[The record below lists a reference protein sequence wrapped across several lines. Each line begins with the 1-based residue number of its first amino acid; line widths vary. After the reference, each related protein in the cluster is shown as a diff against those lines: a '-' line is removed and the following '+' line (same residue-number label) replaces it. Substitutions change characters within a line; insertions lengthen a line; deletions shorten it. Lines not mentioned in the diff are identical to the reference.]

1 MASSRHPAQSPDRHS
16 EQRHSWG
23 DRLPAGPW
31 RKRALRYG
39 SVTLAAAVCLLV
51 VPTAM
56 RSVDSP
62 DRHTATRSPLNC
74 SSSSSLL
81 ANGPG
86 MTTPLG
92 VNATGAS
99 QLAAATAQFGHL
111 PVIRVYYAGVP
122 DPSEWT
128 TGATGINKSSVVLSF
143 NPTPAQVL
151 SGADDA
157 GLAAFFDSAPKG
169 HAIYYS
175 FYPEPEAHVKD
186 DEFTL
191 TQYKQAW
198 SRVVSIADAAHNP
211 YLHSTLILQGQ
222 DGFPGDEYNFKDY
235 LPNGRIISV
244 IGWDTYPDGT
254 VENQDP
260 RPISP
265 AQFMGPDIAAATNA
279 CLPFGFAEFALGTA
293 TGRPQWLA
301 QVASYVQKNG
311 ALFGILF
318 DAAGFPWMELHD
330 SASIQTWRTAVTRS
344 ANAASLHRLQ

>member
-1 MASSRHPAQSPDRHS
+1 MAGRRHAARRPDLHS

-56 RSVDSP
+56 RSVDSLGKHSP
-62 DRHTATRSPLNC
+62 MRSPLSC
-74 SSSSSLL
+74 SSSSSRA
-81 ANGPG
+81 ANAPG

-99 QLAAATAQFGHL
+99 QLATATAQFGHM

-122 DPSEWT
+122 TSSEWT

-157 GLAAFFDSAPKG
+157 GLATFFDSAPRG

-186 DEFTL
+186 GEFTL

-198 SRVVSIADAAHNP
+198 SRVVAIADAAHNP
-211 YLHSTLILQGQ
+211 YLHSALILQGQ
-222 DGFPGDEYNFKDY
+222 DGFPGDEYNFKNY
-235 LPNGRIISV
+235 LPNGGIISV
-244 IGWDTYPDGT
+244 IGWDAYPDGT
-254 VENQDP
+254 VEDQDP
-260 RPISP
+260 RPIPP
-265 AQFMGPDIAAATNA
+265 AQFMGPDIAAAKSV

-293 TGRPQWLA
+293 TDRPEWLT
-301 QVASYVQKNG
+301 QVASYLQNNG

-318 DAAGFPWMELHD
+318 DAAGFPWMELRD
-330 SASIQTWRTAVTRS
+330 SASIQTWRTAVIRS
-344 ANAASLHRLQ
+344 ANAAPQYSSP